1 MNDKEFKIK
10 KSTLEGIACMVLC
23 FLIGYG
29 YLEIVS
35 PDEMERPFLFFG
47 LIVLSFFAPAFGYQ
61 LASERYKIKSGFL
74 YGILIF
80 LVCLAGFHFLLYLP
94 NS

>member
-35 PDEMERPFLFFG
+35 PDEMEGPFLFFG

-61 LASERYKIKSGFL
+61 LASERYKSSLDFFME
-74 YGILIF
+74 Y
-80 LVCLAGFHFLLYLP
+80 
-94 NS
+94 